1 MKRARPMKVTHAIA
15 LVLAAA
21 AGGACTPGPVDVATV
36 APNSLATGL
45 VAHWT
50 FDETA
55 GATALDGSGNG
66 RDGAIIGPTWS
77 RLDGQFGGAL
87 QFAGMDQVTVGGGF
101 GFPQP
106 TANYSVS
113 AWLRVTVGDPASPI
127 EALLSTEIPWGAGP
141 PGGWSLN
148 VDLAPP
154 GSNEQGNYH
163 FTYWFGQGGP
173 SEFVTAQ
180 CVCVVSDAWVHLAAV
195 VDAEKAI
202 LTFFVGGQ
210 ARDQVPIP
218 RGIWPA
224 PGSLFM
230 GRWPLPGPGL
240 TTHTLSGALD
250 DVAIYARALV
260 PEEVIQLSRAPAPDP
275 I

>member
-1 MKRARPMKVTHAIA
+1 MKRARPLMLIVAA
-15 LVLAAA
+15 LPAAA
-21 AGGACTPGPVDVATV
+21 AGGCTPGPVDVATV
-36 APNSLATGL
+36 SPNSLAAGL
-45 VAHWT
+45 VAHWA

-55 GATALDGSGNG
+55 GATAYDSSGNG
-66 RDGAIIGPTWS
+66 RDGSIFGPGWS
-77 RLDGQFGGAL
+77 WTEGHFGGAL
-87 QFAGMDQVTVGGGF
+87 QLAGTDQVTVGGGF

-148 VDLAPP
+148 VDRPPP
-154 GSNEQGNYH
+154 GSSDEGNYH
-163 FTYWFGQGGP
+163 FTYWFGQGP
-173 SEFVTAQ
+173 TDQITAA
-180 CVCVVSDAWVHLAAV
+180 CVCVASDVWTHLAAV
-195 VDAEKAI
+195 VDAEKET
-202 LTFFVGGQ
+202 LTLYVGGR
-210 ARDQVPIP
+210 ARDQLPIP

-224 PGSLFM
+224 PGTLYM
-230 GRWPLPGPGL
+230 GRWASPGPGAPRA
-240 TTHTLSGALD
+240 LSGLMD

-260 PEEVIQLSRAPAPDP
+260 PEEVVQLSRVPAPDP